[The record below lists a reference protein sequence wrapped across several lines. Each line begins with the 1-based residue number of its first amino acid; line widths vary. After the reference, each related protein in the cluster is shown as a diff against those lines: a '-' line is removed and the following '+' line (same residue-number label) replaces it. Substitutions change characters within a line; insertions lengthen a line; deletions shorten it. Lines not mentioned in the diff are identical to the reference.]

1 MREEYAKRSWAMSTP
16 DILILA
22 GIIVAFVVFGVI
34 LAWGDYQT
42 MDIAR
47 KSRERALSGADNSGN
62 TLHH

>member
-1 MREEYAKRSWAMSTP
+1 MSTT

-22 GIIVAFVVFGVI
+22 GIVAAFVVFAVI

-47 KSRERALSGADNSGN
+47 KSRERALSAADTAGYG
-62 TLHH
+62 THR